1 MAGDNALDIFQKH
14 RKKELEERQQTYRW
28 GIWKEGIPLKIA
40 ADTENDLPPDM
51 RFHEGK
57 KLDYEWTAKTGAL
70 EVVFKR
76 IYTLLTSWTCLE
88 EFDQI
93 FWGQKSALAEKV
105 HQHWKE
111 DELFGYLFLNDA
123 NPMLLR
129 RSTSLPS
136 RLVLPSGTEELGA
149 QLKKEL
155 QNGSLFEA
163 IFILLDGIPTNVIQR
178 EKQYLAAPLVML
190 KMEPNGKLL
199 PMVIQLLVPHI
210 HNTMEINTRGQIQ
223 FNSDGI
229 FAKAVSTGGGGHLDL
244 ARRAMTQLT
253 YCSLCPPDD
262 LADRGLLG
270 IPSALYAHDALA
282 GRYQLPSLSKCVEG
296 MVHLFY
302 QRDDVVRRDPE
313 LQAWCWDIMEVG
325 LCHAQDRGK
334 IHLRDRSSLETLPEP
349 LPSSAPLRQNPNLS

>member
-1 MAGDNALDIFQKH
+1 
-14 RKKELEERQQTYRW
+14 
-28 GIWKEGIPLKIA
+28 
-40 ADTENDLPPDM
+40 M

-57 KLDYEWTAKTGAL
+57 KLDYEWTQ
-70 EVVFKR
+70 R
-76 IYTLLTSWTCLE
+76 
-88 EFDQI
+88 Q
-93 FWGQKSALAEKV
+93 EKV

-111 DELFGYLFLNDA
+111 DELFGYLFLNGA
-123 NPMLLR
+123 NPILLR

-163 IFILLDGIPTNVIQR
+163 VFILLDGIPTNVIQR
-178 EKQYLAAPLVML
+178 EKQYLAAEDGTQWEAATYGHPDFQLHELQYHLLNTHLLGEVIAVATMRCL
-190 KMEPNGKLL
+190 PGLHPVFKLHPPGPIL
-199 PMVIQLLVPHI
+199 YLRLLAPHI

-223 FNSDGI
+223 FNSDEGI

-253 YCSLCPPDD
+253 YCSLCPPDG

-282 GRYQLPSLSKCVEG
+282 GR
-296 MVHLFY
+296 
-302 QRDDVVRRDPE
+302 
-313 LQAWCWDIMEVG
+313 
-325 LCHAQDRGK
+325 
-334 IHLRDRSSLETLPEP
+334 
-349 LPSSAPLRQNPNLS
+349 